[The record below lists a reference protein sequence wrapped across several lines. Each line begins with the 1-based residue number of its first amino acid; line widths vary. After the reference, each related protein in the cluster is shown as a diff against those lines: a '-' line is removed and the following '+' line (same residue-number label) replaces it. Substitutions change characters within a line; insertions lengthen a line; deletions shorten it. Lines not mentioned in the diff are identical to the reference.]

1 MVRETDERLLLDE
14 VDRGIL
20 YMLQENARTTTHDE
34 ISAAVGV
41 SPSTVRNRIGQ
52 LEDAG
57 IIEGYMPQ
65 IDYERAGFPLHV
77 QFVCTVSASER
88 SQRAREALTV
98 NGVVS
103 VRETLTGERNLV
115 VEAVATGT
123 RDLGT
128 ITEALNDLEMTI
140 HTSDIVTG
148 SYNQPFNYFKSDSDV
163 TEAAL
168 PNEIYDE

>member
-1 MVRETDERLLLDE
+1 MREKDDRLLLDE
-14 VDRGIL
+14 IDRGVL
-20 YMLQENARTTTHDE
+20 YMLQEDARTTTHDE

-52 LEDAG
+52 LEEAG

-77 QFVCTVSASER
+77 QFVCTVSASDR
-88 SQRAREALTV
+88 AQRAREALEI

-103 VRETLTGERNLV
+103 VREMLTGERNLV

-123 RDLGT
+123 HDLGA
-128 ITEALNDLEMTI
+128 ITEALNELEMTV
-140 HTSDIVTG
+140 HTSDIITS
-148 SYNQPFNYFKSDSDV
+148 SYN
-163 TEAAL
+163 
-168 PNEIYDE
+168 

>member
-1 MVRETDERLLLDE
+1 MIREKDDRLLLDE

-34 ISAAVGV
+34 ISAEVGV

-57 IIEGYMPQ
+57 IIEGYTLQ

-77 QFVCTVSASER
+77 QFVCTVPASER
-88 SQRAREALTV
+88 SQRTKEALKI
-98 NGVVS
+98 NGVVA
-103 VRETLTGERNLV
+103 VREMLTGERNLV
-115 VEAVATGT
+115 VEVVAVGT

-128 ITEALNDLEMTI
+128 ITESLNGLEMTI
-140 HTSDIVTG
+140 HTSDIVTARTT
-148 SYNQPFNYFKSDSDV
+148 SRSTTSN
-163 TEAAL
+163 
-168 PNEIYDE
+168 